1 MKPVFDA
8 ATFGRSVDN
17 ALAALGWS
25 YAVAV
30 ANRPDLNKA
39 MLSRAIHGQALSVTN
54 FLILCRAF
62 RLDPR
67 LFLDFPAR
75 QKTEHKQ
82 AVTASDKRETRAGAL

>member
-8 ATFGRSVDN
+8 ATFGRTIDN
-17 ALAALGWS
+17 SLAALGWS
-25 YAVAV
+25 YSVAV
-30 ANRPDLNKA
+30 QNKPDLNKA

-67 LFLDFPAR
+67 LFLDFAPP
-75 QKTEHKQ
+75 QKAQQKQ
-82 AVTASDKRETRAGAL
+82 AVTAKDKRETRAGAL